1 MEERQ
6 VSLKLER
13 EIEFEYGVADRV
25 SPLVRRLIAHNPSP
39 FTYTGT
45 GTYIIGRGEVA
56 IIDPGP
62 ADEAHINALIAAL
75 SGESVT
81 HVLVTH
87 THMDHSPGCRLLK
100 AHCDAPTYGFGP
112 HGGDIA
118 DPSTVEEGAD
128 RDFVPDV
135 RLRHGDVLE
144 GEGWTLECVHT
155 PGHTSNHMCFCLC
168 EERALFTGDHV
179 MGWSTSVIS
188 PPDGCMA
195 DYMQS
200 LILLLERD
208 DAIYYPTHGPPVKRP
223 REHVEAFIEHRL
235 ARERQIRDCLLAGV
249 TRIVDMVPV
258 MYKGTSRA
266 LFPAAAR
273 SVLAAV
279 KLMHERGEIS
289 VSGDLEVESELALHS

>member
-1 MEERQ
+1 
-6 VSLKLER
+6 VSVRLER
-13 EIEFEYGVADRV
+13 DIEFEYGIVDEL
-25 SPLVRRLIAHNPSP
+25 SPLVRRVIAKNPGP
-39 FTYTGT
+39 FTFTGT

-62 ADEAHINALIAAL
+62 ADDTHILALL
-75 SGESVT
+75 SAIKGETVT

-100 AHCDAPTYGFGP
+100 CHQDAPTYGYGP
-112 HGGDIA
+112 HGGDRA
-118 DPSTVEEGAD
+118 DSTNVEEGAD
-128 RDFVPDV
+128 RDFAPDV
-135 RLRHGDVLE
+135 RVTHGDVLD
-144 GEGWTLECVHT
+144 GDGWSVECVHT
-155 PGHTSNHMCFCLC
+155 PGHTSNHMCFCLSN
-168 EERALFTGDHV
+168 ERALFTGDHV

-188 PPDGCMA
+188 PPDGNMA

-200 LILLLERD
+200 LALLLERD
-208 DAIYYPTHGPPVKRP
+208 DAIYYPTHGPPVQAP
-223 REHVEAFIEHRL
+223 RAHVEAFIAHRL

-258 MYKGTSRA
+258 MYKGTDRA

-279 KLMHERGEIS
+279 ELMHARGEICARDEL
-289 VSGDLEVESELALHS
+289 GVESELALRQSIA